1 MTDEHTG
8 NPGGSHGGSHGEPQ
22 RAGYGG
28 GQAAQ
33 VSIQG
38 DEGSR
43 VVLGFPDLPVHLHA
57 ADCEGGYAFLQ
68 VDVEV
73 SVPGFSARRSISMV
87 PQDLLGF
94 LSPLRESQLSVSGE
108 PTLTTLEDEFAL
120 KLAYAPNGLV
130 SGDGYLR
137 DHSGGNSLAFVLNT
151 DQTFLEET
159 LAQLEELCSRFEG
172 F

>member
-1 MTDEHTG
+1 MTDEHSG
-8 NPGGSHGGSHGEPQ
+8 NPGESQ

-28 GQAAQ
+28 GQTAQ
-33 VSIQG
+33 VSIAG
-38 DEGSR
+38 DSSALVR
-43 VVLGFPDLPVHLHA
+43 LSFPDLPVHLHA

-73 SVPGFSARRSISMV
+73 AVPGFSARRRISMV

-130 SGDGYLR
+130 GGDGYLR
-137 DHSGGNSLAFVLNT
+137 DHSAGNSLAFVINT
-151 DQTFLEET
+151 DQTFLNET
-159 LAQLEELCSRFEG
+159 LEQLEDLCARFEG

>member
-1 MTDEHTG
+1 MQGPSDLVEV
-8 NPGGSHGGSHGEPQ
+8 SI
-22 RAGYGG
+22 AGDSD
-28 GQAAQ
+28 AQ
-33 VSIQG
+33 VSL
-38 DEGSR
+38 S
-43 VVLGFPDLPVHLHA
+43 FPDLPVHLHA
-57 ADCEGGYAFLQ
+57 ADCEGGYAFLR

-73 SVPGFSARRSISMV
+73 SVPGFSARRSINMV

-137 DHSGGNSLAFVLNT
+137 DHALGNSLAFVINT